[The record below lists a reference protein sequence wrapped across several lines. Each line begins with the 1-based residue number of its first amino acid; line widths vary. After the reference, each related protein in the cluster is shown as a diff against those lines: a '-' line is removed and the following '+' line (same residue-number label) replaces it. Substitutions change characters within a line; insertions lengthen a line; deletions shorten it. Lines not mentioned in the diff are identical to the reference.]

1 MSTFMITM
9 TIVTVFFVALI
20 VIGQKIKNKCDK

>member
-20 VIGQKIKNKCDK
+20 VIVQKLQNKRDK